1 MCVCIM
7 SVWTLLQLLVCVCVV
22 CVVGQP
28 LERVELSGGQ
38 QLTCGQA
45 VFDCEVRSAS
55 PACIYEDERVSV
67 SRLHVQLVQCVEQKA
82 WSVCLQILL
91 NITVTDTGESEASA
105 DDEEHDEDLESVSS
119 SASVCVC
126 YSYPSHRHSKTLHFT
141 FNTTTLQDGRTLQG
155 WMSLAVLVPK
165 AEFGSPVVVHS
176 PHTNSTTHLMIPS
189 LEEVCSRG
197 LDALYCTA
205 PRLYSRSAPEAG
217 AFLLYVSDAERW
229 RTQEFSACKRHER
242 DGACVKLPWSNAS
255 QEFGVSSSSVA
266 PCLCFEIWGSFPRVQ
281 YCPFVNETVSS
292 RSVSVSLSV
301 SSSPAAVLWNFTAPC
316 RLELELQLCVWDW
329 RNSSCSSAHTHTHSH
344 THRWTQ
350 TNHTHW
356 QLQGE
361 FLHVQRHPSLC
372 VQVKVSGVGHLDP
385 VCPFEVRR
393 NHWSIPLVLCVCLL
407 CVTMLGAYA
416 VQGTLKSW
424 VFRWLKE
431 EEEETPLVSSVDLL
445 LISPPDVDSV
455 CVQMCVLS
463 SSLSALGFS
472 VSLDLCSGPTLCAL
486 GPGPWLHAGLRR
498 GGRVVLVVT
507 PGACARA
514 EQWSRGAR
522 PEEQE
527 LLEDRF
533 CPEVFEASLSRLRG
547 HAAGPFLLVQFE
559 GRCPPQAL
567 PELLQGLPL
576 FSLPR
581 QSLAFITELTRG
593 AAHTHTNTNTH
604 LRAAARMLSGAL
616 RDTGHSRQTH
626 THTLQHKHNNTHPDC
641 WI

>member
-1 MCVCIM
+1 MCVCVM
-7 SVWTLLQLLVCVCVV
+7 SVWTLLQLLVCVCGV
-22 CVVGQP
+22 CGVDQP
-28 LERVELSGGQ
+28 LEKVELSGGQ

-55 PACIYEDERVSV
+55 PACMCENEGVSV
-67 SRLHVQLVQCVEQKA
+67 SGLHVRLVQCGEQKA

-91 NITVTDTGESEASA
+91 NVTATDTGDEASA
-105 DDEEHDEDLESVSS
+105 DDEEGDEDLESVLS

-126 YSYPSHRHSKTLHFT
+126 CYYPVQQHSKTLHFT
-141 FNTTTLQDGRTLQG
+141 FNPTTLQDDKTIQG
-155 WMSLAVLVPK
+155 GVSLVVQVPK
-165 AEFGSPVVVHS
+165 AEYGSPVVVVS
-176 PHTNSTTHLMIPS
+176 PTNSTTELTIPTQ
-189 LEEVCSRG
+189 EEACSRG
-197 LDALYCTA
+197 LDAVYCKA
-205 PRLYSRSAPEAG
+205 PRLYSRSAPGAG
-217 AFLLYVSDAERW
+217 AFLLYVSDVERW
-229 RTQEFSACKRHER
+229 RTQEFLVCKRHER
-242 DGACVKLPWSNAS
+242 DGVCVKLPWRNAS
-255 QEFGVSSSSVA
+255 QEFGVSFSSVA
-266 PCLCFEIWGSFPRVQ
+266 PCLCFEICSSFPRVQ
-281 YCPFVNETVSS
+281 YCPFMNETVSS

-301 SSSPAAVLWNFTAPC
+301 SSSPAAVLWNVTAPC
-316 RLELELQLCVWDW
+316 RLKLEVRLCVWDW

-361 FLHVQRHPSLC
+361 FLYVQRHPSLC
-372 VQVKVSGVGHLDP
+372 VQVEVSGLGLLDP

-424 VFRWLKE
+424 EFRWLK

-445 LISPPDVDSV
+445 LVSPPDVDGV

-472 VSLDLCSGPTLCAL
+472 VSLDLCSGSALCAV
-486 GPGPWLHAGLRR
+486 GPGPWLHAALRR

-514 EQWSRGAR
+514 EEWSRGAR

-533 CPEVFEASLSRLRG
+533 CSEVFEASLSRLRG
-547 HAAGPFLLVQFE
+547 RAAGPFLLVQFE
-559 GRCPPQAL
+559 GHCPPQAL

-581 QSLAFITELTRG
+581 QSLGFITELTRG
-593 AAHTHTNTNTH
+593 AAHTHTNTH
-604 LRAAARMLSGAL
+604 LRAAARVLSGAL
-616 RDTGHSRQTH
+616 RDSRRTH